1 MMHASRQLLRAGAVA
16 AAGSR
21 QRAAVGVFA
30 ARVSCPAAPQLQQLA
45 RLSSAAVAASEA
57 EEHTDAPKAAAPK
70 RKRRELPAPIKL
82 TDRAADRI
90 KQLMASKPDKVGV
103 RLGVKRRGC
112 NGYSYT
118 MNYADE
124 KPPKDEE
131 VADKGVRVFVDPL
144 ATFYIVGTTMD
155 WEETELSAEFT
166 FTNPNAKGS
175 CGCGESFNV

>member
-1 MMHASRQLLRAGAVA
+1 MMHASRQLLKAGATA
-16 AAGSR
+16 ATGSR

-30 ARVSCPAAPQLQQLA
+30 ARVGCPAAPQLQQLA

-57 EEHTDAPKAAAPK
+57 EEQADAPKAAAPK

-131 VADKGVRVFVDPL
+131 VADKGVRVFVDPM